1 MEAQRRAMITEA
13 APLVTTATCQGL
25 TATLITRTEA
35 ASTRVGEA
43 TTRVAITDKQ
53 VVNMKEDTVVTTAVT
68 MCSTASSVIIMTRAP
83 GITSQATTV
92 RAIIVR
98 EVVETMISTTEA
110 ILIMDQAEATTSL
123 TTAIVADSAAIQ
135 TLAEIKGG
143 TSRITVIATNKRDL
157 DTRLETVVVVT
168 TMRVVKVID
177 MVVTSIWDLVMT
189 ADLND
194 ERATVLAL
202 IRIEVDTIE
211 IMMVDRLIEEGLTHT
226 TTSKE
231 DHLLLTGQAWEAKI
245 ISAKIN
251 STNVGL

>member
-1 MEAQRRAMITEA
+1 M
-13 APLVTTATCQGL
+13 
-25 TATLITRTEA
+25 
-35 ASTRVGEA
+35 RVGEA
-43 TTRVAITDKQ
+43 TTRVVITDKQ
-53 VVNMKEDTVVTTAVT
+53 VVNMKEATVVTTAVT
-68 MCSTASSVIIMTRAP
+68 IYSTASSVIIMTKAP
-83 GITSQATTV
+83 GITSQTTTV

-98 EVVETMISTTEA
+98 EVVETTISTTEA
-110 ILIMDQAEATTSL
+110 ILTMDLAEAITSL
-123 TTAIVADSAAIQ
+123 ITVIVAGSAAIQ

-143 TSRITVIATNKRDL
+143 TSRITVIATNRKDR

-168 TMRVVKVID
+168 TMRVVKVTD
-177 MVVTSIWDLVMT
+177 MVVTSMVVDLVMT

-194 ERATVLAL
+194 VRATVLAR
-202 IRIEVDTIE
+202 IRIEVDIIE

-245 ISAKIN
+245 ISAKIS